1 MSQTAA
7 AQLQRQLGLAW
18 LCIVTAVTLWRPSQ
32 SKSVWP
38 NEQLSVMHSHA
49 RDMAMQWSGENSEE
63 FECTDDKAHDVLQ
76 DTLIPYSGAT
86 CHGVGLCR

>member
-38 NEQLSVMHSHA
+38 TILFSSYVVKHFEESHLSGPTHVEIRQTDRRHA
-49 RDMAMQWSGENSEE
+49 VYKITNVRD
-63 FECTDDKAHDVLQ
+63 T
-76 DTLIPYSGAT
+76 I
-86 CHGVGLCR
+86 